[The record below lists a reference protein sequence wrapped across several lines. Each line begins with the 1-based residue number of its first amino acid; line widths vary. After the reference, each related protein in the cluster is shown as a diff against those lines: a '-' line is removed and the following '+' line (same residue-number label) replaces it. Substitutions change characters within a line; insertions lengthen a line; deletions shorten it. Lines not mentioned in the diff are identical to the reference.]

1 MPTFNDMKQVMEP
14 ICNLVDRVLARHHLT
29 AYVVGGRITK
39 RGLVLYLSNNAK
51 VSDAVC
57 EVICHLLA
65 AQAVRHSVGQLFIQ
79 RTYDE
84 GQTAVVVGDKTAVD
98 KASYTTRRRGQ
109 VTAVSQTSHPAT
121 FEGTPTRKT
130 AVSPPKGA
138 TTP

>member
-1 MPTFNDMKQVMEP
+1 MPTFNDMKQVLEP
-14 ICNLVDRVLARHHLT
+14 ICNLVDRVLERHHLT
-29 AYVVGGRITK
+29 AHVVGGRITK

-51 VSDAVC
+51 VNDAVC

-84 GQTAVVVGDKTAVD
+84 GLTAAAVGDETAVD
-98 KASYTTRRRGQ
+98 KASDPTRSQGQ
-109 VTAVSQTSHPAT
+109 ATAVSQTSYPAT
-121 FEGTPTRKT
+121 FEGIPTPKT
-130 AVSPPKGA
+130 AVSPSKGA